1 MREGGEPVGK
11 RRDTRYTVPTMTAPL
26 APAASD
32 PDLAARRSLEAHRRL
47 ATALLVVMAVL
58 TVLTYAMPPGYPTD
72 LLQAA
77 AKAGFVG
84 GVADWFAITA
94 LFRHPLGLPIPH
106 TAILPNQKERLGR
119 ALGRFVAGHV
129 FTGEDVA
136 RFLGGLDLPGILRRF
151 LSDPVATRPAA
162 EGLAAMLPRILASI
176 DDGRARRLLA
186 RIVPRILGSPGAGRL
201 MAQALR
207 HLVEGGRHQEV
218 FSFVLASLKAALNSR
233 EAALQRAIEERV
245 REQGGRLVG
254 WAVGAAVAHRV
265 IAQVNLELARMEP
278 ESSEMRAAVDEWVRR
293 EIIRIE
299 EDPQRA
305 AEIGA
310 AIRRVLSHDT
320 VRAWL
325 ADVWSRLRLAL
336 EADAASP
343 SGRTIALIEGSLR
356 NLGAMLDTD
365 PGARARVQ
373 EALETIAG
381 ALLPAAQA
389 HLSDFI
395 AGVVARWDART
406 LTEKLEL
413 RVGRDLQY
421 VRMNGTLVGFLIGGI
436 LYGLLHAIFGRV
448 SF

>member
-1 MREGGEPVGK
+1 
-11 RRDTRYTVPTMTAPL
+11 
-26 APAASD
+26 
-32 PDLAARRSLEAHRRL
+32 
-47 ATALLVVMAVL
+47 
-58 TVLTYAMPPGYPTD
+58 
-72 LLQAA
+72 
-77 AKAGFVG
+77 
-84 GVADWFAITA
+84 
-94 LFRHPLGLPIPH
+94 
-106 TAILPNQKERLGR
+106 
-119 ALGRFVAGHV
+119 
-129 FTGEDVA
+129 
-136 RFLGGLDLPGILRRF
+136 
-151 LSDPVATRPAA
+151 
-162 EGLAAMLPRILASI
+162 
-176 DDGRARRLLA
+176 
-186 RIVPRILGSPGAGRL
+186 
-201 MAQALR
+201 
-207 HLVEGGRHQEV
+207 
-218 FSFVLASLKAALNSR
+218 
-233 EAALQRAIEERV
+233 
-245 REQGGRLVG
+245 
-254 WAVGAAVAHRV
+254 
-265 IAQVNLELARMEP
+265 MEP